1 MKPEEAIL
9 AWKFPQNNPGNK
21 SELIKGRRVQHC
33 AIGGQFIFL
42 HFECKD
48 ADTARSVKKWRVE
61 KGCVNDKSLHMI
73 LRPAHTSASVNA
85 NAFEVQGNEV
95 VLVLVQSTP
104 RVSRSHS
111 VEMHL

>member
-1 MKPEEAIL
+1 MKLEDVIL

-42 HFECKD
+42 HFKCKNAD
-48 ADTARSVKKWRVE
+48 AARSVKKWRVE
-61 KGCVNDKSLHMI
+61 KGCVKDKSLHMI
-73 LRPAHTSASVNA
+73 LRPAQTSASVNA
-85 NAFEVQGNEV
+85 NAFKVQGNEV

-104 RVSRSHS
+104 RIRNIHS
-111 VEMHL
+111 FEMHL